1 MLRGSLYIFG
11 SKMTGYFLRILL
23 PILLV
28 RILSKADFGSYRQ
41 FFLLEVLITTL
52 FQLGVNQALFYFIPR
67 DERNAGAYFINSLV
81 LNVLIFSSAFL
92 VVGFFTTPLSRQL
105 NMPILHDMYPAL
117 VAYILFL
124 VLITSADCYL
134 LARNRVR
141 ASAAYEMLG
150 QLLAAVFTAIV
161 ALRTRNL
168 QAILTSLVVARLIIL
183 ALMMGDIHFRL
194 RGFRAERYF
203 IQVAPQIRYGL
214 VLGLSGTFMTLLQQ
228 LHNFMISRY
237 AGTEAFAVY
246 SAGCT
251 EVPLLPYYAQALAVV
266 ALGRLAQL
274 EKEGKW
280 EEISGIWD
288 SILVSLY
295 GLAVPLTL
303 LLLLVAKPLIL
314 LMFTTGYADAVGIFR
329 VNTLLKLNLLW
340 NATLVLRAMKRN
352 DVTLWVHL
360 GLLILAVPVLRLG
373 WQLGGALGVI
383 TAQFGLIMVSRLLP
397 MIIMNRLAPRPLAY
411 GVKPR
416 DVWRFYVSTWD
427 RLRAGLRIWRSA
439 RGGTRF

>member
-1 MLRGSLYIFG
+1 MA
-11 SKMTGYFLRILL
+11 GYFLRILL

-28 RILSKADFGSYRQ
+28 RILPKADFGSYRQ
-41 FFLLEVLITTL
+41 FFLLEVLIMTL

-81 LNVLIFSSAFL
+81 LNVLIFSSAFIG
-92 VVGFFTTPLSRQL
+92 VGFFTEPLSRQL
-105 NMPILHDMYPAL
+105 NMPILHDMYPVL

-141 ASAAYEMLG
+141 VSAVYELVG

-168 QAILTSLVVARLIIL
+168 QAILASLVVARLIIL
-183 ALMMGDIHFRL
+183 VSMMAHIHFRL

-203 IQVAPQIRYGL
+203 IQVAPQIRYGI
-214 VLGLSGTFMTLLQQ
+214 VLGLGGTFVTLLQH

-251 EVPLLPYYAQALAVV
+251 EIPLLPFYSQALAVV

-274 EKEGKW
+274 EKDGKW
-280 EEISGIWD
+280 EDISGVWN
-288 SILVSLY
+288 SILISLY
-295 GLAVPLTL
+295 GVAVPLTL

-314 LMFTTGYADAVGIFR
+314 LMFTADYADAVGIFR
-329 VNTLLKLNLLW
+329 VNTLLKLNVIW

-360 GLLILAVPVLRLG
+360 GLLILAVPALHAG

-383 TAQFGLIMVSRLLP
+383 TAQFALIMASRALP

-416 DVWRFYVSTWD
+416 DVWCFYTSTWD
-427 RLRAGLRIWRSA
+427 SLRGGLRSWLSA
-439 RGGTRF
+439 HGATRP